1 MILGHAIRCWR
12 AGRWAMAVAAM
23 VLPPAGALAA
33 STQATP
39 QTPPRLTYHHVWT
52 DGQGVSHIATCPLT
66 QFVLK
71 SMSPPAG
78 PQWQDRQPDGR
89 ATVLMTVQP
98 PHWDGDWHED
108 PKVQWI
114 VPLHGRWFVQAMDGT
129 RVEMGPGDVLLGED
143 QNTRP
148 LPSGPMQ
155 GRKGHLGGNVGDGAV
170 DLMVVQ
176 MDIAPTVDRPCHFR

>member
-1 MILGHAIRCWR
+1 MIMGHENRWCR
-12 AGRWAMAVAAM
+12 AWMLAVGLVLVVQVLSPGVLRAAPQEPS
-23 VLPPAGALAA
+23 PP
-33 STQATP
+33 QF
-39 QTPPRLTYHHVWT
+39 TYHHMWT
-52 DGQGVSHIATCPLT
+52 DAQGVSHIATCPLT
-66 QFVLK
+66 RFVLK

-98 PHWDGDWHED
+98 PHWDGTWHED

-114 VPLHGRWFVQAMDGT
+114 VPLHGRWFVQAMDGA

-148 LPSGPMQ
+148 FRTGPMQ
-155 GRKGHLGGNVGDGAV
+155 GRRGHLGGNVGDGAV

-176 MDIAPTVDRPCHFR
+176 MDISPTIGQPCHFH

>member
-1 MILGHAIRCWR
+1 MILRHGTKRRSLRGMIASGCMML
-12 AGRWAMAVAAM
+12 MAS
-23 VLPPAGALAA
+23 VLPVGPSRAA
-33 STQATP
+33 TEQA
-39 QTPPRLTYHHVWT
+39 PRLTYHHMWT
-52 DGQGVSHIATCPLT
+52 DDRGVSHLATCPLT

-98 PHWDGDWHED
+98 PHWDGAWHED

-114 VPLHGRWFVQAMDGT
+114 VPLRGRWFVQAMDGA

-148 LPSGPMQ
+148 LPTGPMR

-176 MDIAPTVDRPCHFR
+176 MDIAPTVGQPCHFR